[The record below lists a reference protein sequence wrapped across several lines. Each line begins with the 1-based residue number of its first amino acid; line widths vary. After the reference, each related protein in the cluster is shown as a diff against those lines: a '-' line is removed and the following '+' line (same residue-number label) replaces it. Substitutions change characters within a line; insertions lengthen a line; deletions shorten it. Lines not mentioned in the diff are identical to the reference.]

1 MAFFV
6 DPFSK
11 FFHPLTG
18 KYREQVVACLKILY
32 TTNFSVHTAQAQLLE
47 KNQIVD
53 VFQETITRTP
63 ILADETDE
71 DVDTPRSDREQ
82 ALWVFK
88 QLTDH
93 AWLEERVDEAI
104 LVSHFTFSRMGRIFT
119 QAMIEV
125 AGASFRT
132 RHRNTRNTRNALN
145 SFLQHGE
152 VYDLL
157 DAYEYSER
165 IVSDFTDV
173 IDELEESKRQIVSD
187 IDTNE
192 LLQKTTD
199 SFFEFMEKRFMPDI
213 AIRLSADSVEKYR
226 DEIQNLIRLI
236 KEKEDSFKAEKE
248 KELRGIA
255 SELLDNGEYK
265 KSLLFKILDSIN
277 HRILNASEHM
287 LPKLHQSLRSF
298 TQRVEIIISQ
308 MSYIHGGHQSR
319 LLEICQPLQT
329 LPQSEQDA
337 RLEKAGEMMAPA
349 MLKIPDA
356 SDLKLNEKRL
366 KRDVNTALTQDTVLT
381 QEQQK
386 QLFIQ
391 NTLDESFT
399 YHGAELREYIMDA
412 LVSGH
417 RIKTGNLPVK
427 DAKELIMFANAIEV
441 GSATRESGYRFKIEP
456 TSQRVEHEYFYEM
469 DEFIISVE
477 EYEHDH

>member
-1 MAFFV
+1 MAFFI
-6 DPFSK
+6 DPYSK
-11 FFHPLTG
+11 FFQPLTG
-18 KYREQVVACLKILY
+18 KYREQVVACLKIFHS
-32 TTNFSVHTAQAQLLE
+32 TNFSAHTAHSQLLE
-47 KNQIVD
+47 KTQIVD

-63 ILADETDE
+63 ILTDENDE
-71 DVDTPRSDREQ
+71 DVDSSRGDREQ

-88 QLTDH
+88 QLTDYG
-93 AWLEERVDEAI
+93 WLEERADETI

-145 SFLQHGE
+145 SFLLHGE

-157 DAYEYSER
+157 DAYEYSGR

-173 IDELEESKRQIVSD
+173 IDELEESKRKIVSD
-187 IDTNE
+187 IETSE

-226 DEIQNLIRLI
+226 DEIQGLIRSI

-248 KELRGIA
+248 KELRTIA
-255 SELLDNGEYK
+255 SELMDKDGQRR
-265 KSLLFKILDSIN
+265 SLLFKILDSID

-308 MSYIHGGHQSR
+308 LSYIHGGHQSR

-329 LPQSEQDA
+329 LPQSEQDV
-337 RLEKAGEMMAPA
+337 RLEKAGEMMAPV

-356 SDLKLNEKRL
+356 SDLKLNERRL
-366 KRDVNTALTQDTVLT
+366 KRDVNSELAQEIALT

-399 YHGAELREYIMDA
+399 YHASELRDYIMDA
-412 LVSGH
+412 LVKGH
-417 RIKTGNLPVK
+417 RIRTGHLPIT

-441 GSATRESGYRFKIEP
+441 GSATRESGFRFKIEP
-456 TSQRVEHEYFYEM
+456 TDQRVEHEYFHEM
-469 DEFIISVE
+469 DEFIISLE
-477 EYEHDH
+477 EIGS